1 MPQSARTRWMS
12 TSSTGGI
19 VGSSSRGYPHTM
31 VSECVHYGTDTP
43 PPWSSSR
50 VGTMDVDI
58 VTRWFFLSSVSPV
71 SRARVVEK
79 VVWTPCAKT
88 DRRTDARGPDE
99 SPNRCRGKGRHSVAR
114 ARRSIARAS
123 RPTDARVRLSHSF
136 SLCVFPPTVRR
147 DDDEDD
153 AGDDDGARKSPPP
166 TRDGVQTA
174 SMVVSRRRRPRVR
187 RARRAR

>member
-1 MPQSARTRWMS
+1 MDVDIVH
-12 TSSTGGI
+12 GGI

-58 VTRWFFLSSVSPV
+58 VTRWFFFIV
-71 SRARVVEK
+71 RV
-79 VVWTPCAKT
+79 T
-88 DRRTDARGPDE
+88 R
-99 SPNRCRGKGRHSVAR
+99 VAR
-114 ARRSIARAS
+114 ARRREGGLDPVCENRQTDGQTRADQTNRRTDSPGGASLSRARAS
-123 RPTDARVRLSHSF
+123 IDRTYVPTDRRVCASLSL
-136 SLCVFPPTVRR
+136 SLSVFPPTVRR

>member
-1 MPQSARTRWMS
+1 MDVDIVH
-12 TSSTGGI
+12 GI

-58 VTRWFFLSSVSPV
+58 VTRCFFLSSVSPV

-88 DRRTDARGPDE
+88 DRRTDR
-99 SPNRCRGKGRHSVAR
+99 R
-114 ARRSIARAS
+114 ARTRRIAEPIRREGASLSRARAS
-123 RPTDARVRLSHSF
+123 IDRTCVPTDRRVCASLSL
-136 SLCVFPPTVRR
+136 SLSVFPPTVRR

-153 AGDDDGARKSPPP
+153 DDDDDDARRSPPP
-166 TRDGVQTA
+166 TRGGVQTVA
-174 SMVVSRRRRPRVR
+174 MVVSRRRRPRVR